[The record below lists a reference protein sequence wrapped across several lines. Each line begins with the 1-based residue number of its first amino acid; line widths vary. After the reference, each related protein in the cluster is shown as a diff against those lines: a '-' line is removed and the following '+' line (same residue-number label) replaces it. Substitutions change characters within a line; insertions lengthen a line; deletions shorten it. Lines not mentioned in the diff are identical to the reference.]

1 MNGTPDI
8 IMIQERTDI
17 NGNKII
23 YETQVKVFF
32 DEEKP
37 IGKTR
42 IIYEY
47 TISKTKAERYY
58 KAYKQEYHLFDWDKD
73 KNMFKTEKICE
84 RIELNK
90 KEMKSILSGIEE
102 YTKGMKPCKWN
113 DQKIKTYYKK

>member
-32 DEEKP
+32 DEESP
-37 IGKTR
+37 TGKNRT
-42 IIYEY
+42 IHEY

-58 KAYKQEYHLFDWDKD
+58 KAYKQEFRLFDHDEE
-73 KNMFKTEKICE
+73 KNMFKK
-84 RIELNK
+84 ELTGRRFEVTK
-90 KEMKSILSGIEE
+90 KEMKLILSDIDSQV
-102 YTKGMKPCKWN
+102 KRMKPCKWN
-113 DQKIKTYYKK
+113 DQKIKTYYKR